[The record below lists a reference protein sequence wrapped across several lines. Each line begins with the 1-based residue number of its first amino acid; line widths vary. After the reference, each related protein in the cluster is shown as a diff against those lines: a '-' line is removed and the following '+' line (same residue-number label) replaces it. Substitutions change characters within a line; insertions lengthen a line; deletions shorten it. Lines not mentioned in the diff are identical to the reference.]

1 MNYIVEPILKKF
13 YPDLVERT
21 INLYCSHVCS
31 SLLLMNSK
39 DIHDVYK
46 NYNKLIKAI
55 KTRYSEIYTQK
66 LKFSSC
72 TALIKCLKNK
82 DNYNEIVLAQQ
93 AFKIEIDNIKAKIRE
108 HLETGE
114 KTEQQEQSW
123 VEEDERKTIDNYL
136 LSKVPEDKDI
146 IDLKSLS
153 NLRNLIIFR
162 FYQDMASRSDIADA
176 KFFYEDEIELD
187 ELSKEW
193 NYIILNKDN
202 KTINYILNKY
212 KTVKKHG
219 SYTEQLN
226 NNLYELFVRYKNHLD
241 RFNNENWFLLN
252 TLGNKLSS
260 KSLLEAYASFG
271 SCINKKLSIRT
282 NRVICVTESVDIE
295 AIKKNARRMGHTP
308 YEALHTYAKNRK

>member
-1 MNYIVEPILKKF
+1 MNIIVEPMLKNF
-13 YPDLVERT
+13 YPDVVDRT
-21 INLYCSHVCS
+21 IDLYCGHVCS
-31 SLLLMNSK
+31 SLALMNSK

-46 NYNKLIKAI
+46 NYNKLINAI

-82 DNYNEIVLAQQ
+82 DNYDEVVLAQE
-93 AFKIEIDNIKAKIRE
+93 AYKIEIDNIKEKIRE
-108 HLETGE
+108 HLQTGE
-114 KTEQQEQSW
+114 KTEKQQKTW
-123 VEEDERKTIDNYL
+123 VNEDERKIIDNYL
-136 LSKVPEDKDI
+136 LSKIPEDKDI
-146 IDLKSLS
+146 INLKSLN

-162 FYQDMASRSDIADA
+162 FYQDMASRTDIANA

-187 ELSKEW
+187 KLSKKW

-202 KTINYILNKY
+202 KTINYMLNNY

-219 SYTEQLN
+219 SYTEQLD

-241 RFNNENWFLLN
+241 KFNNENWFLLN
-252 TLGNKLSS
+252 DLGTRLSNR
-260 KSLLEAYASFG
+260 SLSQKYAGFG
-271 SCINKKLSIRT
+271 SCINKNLSIRT
-282 NRVICVTESVDIE
+282 NRVIHVTETVDIE

>member
-1 MNYIVEPILKKF
+1 MNRIVEPILKKF

-21 INLYCSHVCS
+21 IDLYCSHVCS

-55 KTRYSEIYTQK
+55 KTRYSEIYTRK

-82 DNYNEIVLAQQ
+82 DNYDEVVLAQQ
-93 AFKIEIDNIKAKIRE
+93 AFKIEIDNIKEKIRE

>member
-1 MNYIVEPILKKF
+1 MNRIVEPMLKSF
-13 YPDLVERT
+13 YPDLVDRT
-21 INLYCSHVCS
+21 IDLYCSHVCS

-55 KTRYSEIYTQK
+55 KNKYNEIYTQK

-72 TALIKCLKNK
+72 TALIKCLINK
-82 DNYNEIVLAQQ
+82 DNYDEVVLAQQ

-108 HLETGE
+108 HLQTGE
-114 KTEQQEQSW
+114 KTEKQEETW
-123 VEEDERKTIDNYL
+123 VDEDERKTIDNYL
-136 LSKVPEDKDI
+136 LSQIPEDKDI

-162 FYQDMASRSDIADA
+162 FYQDMASRRDIIDA
-176 KFFYEDEIELD
+176 KFFYEDEIKLD

-193 NYIILNKDN
+193 NYIILNKDD
-202 KTINYILNKY
+202 KSINYILNKY

-219 SYTEQLN
+219 SYTEQLD
-226 NNLYELFVRYKNHLD
+226 NNLYDLFARYKNHLD
-241 RFNNENWFLLN
+241 KFNTENWFLLN
-252 TLGNKLSS
+252 TLGTRLSGS
-260 KSLLEAYASFG
+260 SLTHIYAGFG

-282 NRVICVTESVDIE
+282 NRVICVTETVDIE

>member
-282 NRVICVTESVDIE
+282 NRVICVTETVDIE

>member
-1 MNYIVEPILKKF
+1 
-13 YPDLVERT
+13 
-21 INLYCSHVCS
+21 
-31 SLLLMNSK
+31 MNSK